1 MTLKLLLFIYLM
13 ESGGL
18 RGNKLVSGRQRES
31 KNRE

>member
-18 RGNKLVSGRQRES
+18 KGSRLVSGRQRV
-31 KNRE
+31 KNGE